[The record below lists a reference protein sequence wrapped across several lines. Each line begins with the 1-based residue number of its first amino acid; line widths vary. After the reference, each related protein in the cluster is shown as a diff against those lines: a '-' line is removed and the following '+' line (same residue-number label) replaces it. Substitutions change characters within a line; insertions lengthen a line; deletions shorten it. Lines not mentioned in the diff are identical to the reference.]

1 MVFTADCGPRPEN
14 AVRYTSAYGGPPHY
28 QWHGFSG
35 PKGGAV
41 NTISKWADRLR
52 PPPSGMRN
60 ELS

>member
-35 PKGGAV
+35 PKGGCRKYH
-41 NTISKWADRLR
+41 IEMGR
-52 PPPSGMRN
+52 PAQASTLWN
-60 ELS
+60 A